1 MQLLL
6 AWLGQIRELNMLMK
20 HPRTILFSKLMC
32 VFFINFICV
41 GFTVSA
47 TQPVV
52 ASYYMAAG
60 NPEAVSKLPADK
72 LSHILYAFIA
82 LCGDNSGANGATQK
96 AIATACKGKAPYSA
110 VVYNEKAAITEFS
123 AFKKLKQQH
132 PHLRVLPSIGGWT
145 LSQPFHGMAKS
156 GSAFKVFV
164 QSAVDLIA
172 KHDVFDGID
181 IDWEYPGG
189 GGNSQKVLSAADA
202 QREKQVFTLMM
213 YELREKLSELTQKTG
228 RSYQLTAAVSGSHLK
243 TQAIDWQAAIR
254 VMDYVFAMTYDFA
267 VGDGR
272 AGHHT
277 NLFDSNKNSLS
288 TEAMIN
294 NLLQAKVPAHKVVLG
309 VAFYGRGWTNS
320 GWQGNGFEGNHNA
333 ISTGSY
339 RYKELVENPPKG
351 YAYGYDLQSEAAY
364 FYHAQTKGFIS
375 FDDPRSTKAKAD
387 WAKSKGL
394 AGVFSWQI
402 KQDNGELL
410 DAMYQSMHSH
420 KIESDTVDNE
430 Q

>member
-1 MQLLL
+1 MLAKHTNNSLSSISKYLLS
-6 AWLGQIRELNMLMK
+6 
-20 HPRTILFSKLMC
+20 ILL
-32 VFFINFICV
+32 FIC
-41 GFTVSA
+41 FSTTA
-47 TQPVV
+47 KQPIV
-52 ASYYMAAG
+52 ASYYVSAA
-60 NPEAVSKLPADK
+60 NPDAVSQLPADK

-82 LCGDNSGANGATQK
+82 LCGDNSGANETMQK
-96 AIATACKGKAPYSA
+96 AIAVACEGKKPYSA
-110 VVYNEKAAITEFS
+110 VIYNEKAAITEFA

-132 PHLRVLPSIGGWT
+132 PHLRVLPSFGGWT
-145 LSQPFHGMAKS
+145 LSQPFHGMVRS
-156 GSAFKVFV
+156 ESARKHFV

-189 GGNSQKVLSAADA
+189 GGNSQKILKGADA

-213 YELREKLSELTQKTG
+213 FELREKLSELTQSTG
-228 RSYQLTAAVSGSHLK
+228 KSYQLTAAVSGSHLK
-243 TQAIDWQAAIR
+243 THAIDWQTAIR
-254 VMDYVFAMTYDFA
+254 VMDYVFVMTYDFA

-277 NLFDSNKNSLS
+277 NLFDSNKNRQS
-288 TEAMIN
+288 TEGMIN
-294 NLLQAKVPAHKVVLG
+294 NLLQAKVPAHKLVVG

-320 GWQGNGFEGNHNA
+320 GWQGSGFSGSQNA

-339 RYKELVENPPKG
+339 RYKELMVNPPKG
-351 YAYGYDLQSEAAY
+351 FEYGYDAQSEAAY
-364 FYHAQTKGFIS
+364 FYNAKTNGFIS
-375 FDDPRSTKAKAD
+375 FDDPRSTKAKVD
-387 WAKSKGL
+387 WARSKGL

-410 DAMYQSMHSH
+410 DAMYQGMHSH